1 MVAAIINEVIS
12 VERINLYINIDFIIK
27 AKRVLPRG

>member
-12 VERINLYINIDFIIK
+12 VERINLYISIDFIIK